1 MAKHAMLALLLAL
14 LCASVY
20 GSVVFE
26 KSLADFGYESFE
38 ASEEQCKDFYI
49 TLPKA
54 EGYAF
59 LILELKLKPSNTGNA
74 KIEAFLN
81 GKRVAA
87 LGASELKCNE
97 ACIARVP
104 INKEFIKEESLLKI
118 CLKPSRSITKI
129 ELSNSSKIAYYK
141 MPVFEKEDFRKCI
154 VAGNDCVE
162 RYEAVIGE
170 DLNVRISVRNSGNED
185 ANILVESK
193 RGIAGERS
201 TKKEIG
207 EAAFEAVAKPNETL
221 SFYYIVRVKEATR
234 FNLPPSALY
243 YTDAFSEQRMLLSN
257 TVTIIPRKTPE
268 INAALIV
275 DSIEQDGKAKVSVVV
290 SNNSGIILKNVEVRI
305 ISENATVEPEKALI
319 SVGPRDTN
327 RAKFL
332 LSNAENAKLSCL
344 VTIADY
350 NFQIHCP
357 EATVFSEEKDNTAL
371 VVLSILLVLIAIGVF
386 LYLNSQ
392 SE

>member
-1 MAKHAMLALLLAL
+1 MAKHAMLALFLAL
-14 LCASVY
+14 LCTSVY
-20 GSVVFE
+20 GSVVFK
-26 KSLADFGYESFE
+26 KSLADFGYESFG

-54 EGYAF
+54 ESYAF

-87 LGASELKCNE
+87 LMASELRCNG

-104 INKEFIKEESLLKI
+104 IDRELIKEENLLKI
-118 CLKPSRSITKI
+118 CLKPSKSITKI

-141 MPVFEKEDFRKCI
+141 MPVFEKEGFRKCI
-154 VAGNDCVE
+154 VVGNDCVE
-162 RYEAVIGE
+162 YYEAVIGE

-193 RGIAGERS
+193 RGVAGERS

-207 EAAFEAVAKPNETL
+207 EAVFETVAKPNETL
-221 SFYYIVRVKEATR
+221 SFYYTVRVKEATR
-234 FNLPPSALY
+234 FNLPPAALY

-257 TVTIIPRKTPE
+257 TVTIIPRETPE
-268 INAALIV
+268 VNAALIV
-275 DSIEQDGKAKVSVVV
+275 DSIEQNGEAKVSVVV
-290 SNNSGIILKNVEVRI
+290 SNGSGILLKNVGVYI
-305 ISENATVEPEKALI
+305 VSESAIVEPEKLLI

-327 RAKFL
+327 RAEFL

-350 NFQIHCP
+350 NFQINCP
-357 EATVFSEEKDNTAL
+357 EATVFSEEKDNT
-371 VVLSILLVLIAIGVF
+371 VLIVASILLALIAIGVF